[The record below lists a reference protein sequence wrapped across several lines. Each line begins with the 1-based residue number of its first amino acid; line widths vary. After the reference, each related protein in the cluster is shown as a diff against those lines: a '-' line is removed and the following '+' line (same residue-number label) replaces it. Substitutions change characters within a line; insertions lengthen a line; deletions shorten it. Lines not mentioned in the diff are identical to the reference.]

1 MYGVC
6 PGGASLVV
14 KTAPMAWLDHVA
26 AADGPIYLAVLR
38 ALEQAIRV
46 GELQPGDRLPP
57 QRAVAERL
65 GVDLTTVTRAY
76 AAAQSQGL
84 VEGAVGRGTFVRA
97 QARHDDAGLVDLS
110 MNLPPPPEGL
120 SLGRLLQETTAAIL
134 ERSDPAILMAYHPGF
149 GTIGQRKAGAQWL
162 APVVGEVSADRLLVS
177 PGAQAALAAVL
188 SSLCKPG
195 DAVVAEP
202 LTYPG
207 FIAVAQR
214 LGLRLLACDVDAE
227 GVVPEALEALCAEAR
242 PAAIYLVPTMQNP
255 TGGVMTSPRRQ
266 AVARIAEARGVW
278 IVEDDP
284 YSRLIGAPPP
294 AIAALAPQRTFHV
307 ATLAKCLSPGL
318 RIAYLACPAACPAAW
333 TERVAEA
340 LRATALMPP
349 PLMAAVATR
358 WIQEGA
364 AETLLNAVRA
374 ETRARRAIAA
384 RALPQAVGGPE
395 NIHLWLP
402 LMDAATAERVQ
413 LAAQARGLAVVTA
426 EAFAVR
432 PSHQAGARIS
442 LGGPSKRGVLERA
455 LATLSELVADGAPS
469 RRVIV

>member
-1 MYGVC
+1 M
-6 PGGASLVV
+6 VV
-14 KTAPMAWLDHVA
+14 RTAPMAWLERA
-26 AADGPIYLAVLR
+26 AGGDGPIYLGLLR
-38 ALEQAIRV
+38 ALEQAIRA
-46 GELQPGDRLPP
+46 GELHPGDRLPP

-76 AAAQSQGL
+76 SAAQSRGL

-97 QARHDDAGLVDLS
+97 QTQEDDAGLVDLS

-120 SLGRLLQETTAAIL
+120 SLGRLLQETTGAIL
-134 ERSDPAILMAYHPGF
+134 ERSDAATLMAYHPGF
-149 GTIGQRKAGAQWL
+149 GTVGQKKAGAQWL
-162 APVVGEVSADRLLVS
+162 APVLGEVSADRLLVS

-188 SSLCKPG
+188 SSLCQPG
-195 DAVVAEP
+195 DTVVAEP

-207 FIAVAQR
+207 FVSVAQR
-214 LGLRLLACDVDAE
+214 LGLRVLACAVDAE
-227 GVVPEALEALCAEAR
+227 GVIPEALEALCAAAR

-255 TGGVMTSPRRQ
+255 TGTTMSPKRRE
-266 AVARIAEARGVW
+266 AVARVAASAGLW

-284 YSRLIGAPPP
+284 YSRLMAAPPA
-294 AIAALAPQRTFHV
+294 AIAAFAPDRTFHI
-307 ATLAKCLSPGL
+307 ATLSKCLSPGL
-318 RIAYLACPAACPAAW
+318 RIAYLACPDAW
-333 TERVAEA
+333 IELVADA

-358 WIQEGA
+358 WIQEGS
-364 AETLLNAVRA
+364 AEDVLNAVRA

-402 LMDAATAERVQ
+402 LADAASAERMQ
-413 LAAQARGLAVVTA
+413 LAAHTRGLAVVTA
-426 EAFAVR
+426 EAFAVEAAH
-432 PSHQAGARIS
+432 PAGARIS

-455 LATLSELVADGAPS
+455 LGALSELAREGARP

>member
-1 MYGVC
+1 M
-6 PGGASLVV
+6 VV
-14 KTAPMAWLDHVA
+14 RTSPMAWLDRVVRE
-26 AADGPIYLAVLR
+26 DGPIYLGVLR
-38 ALEQAIRV
+38 ALEQAIRT
-46 GELQPGDRLPP
+46 GELHPGDRLPP

-76 AAAQSQGL
+76 SAAQSQGL

-97 QARHDDAGLVDLS
+97 PTQDDDPGLIDLS

-120 SLGRLLQETTAAIL
+120 SLGRLLQETTQAIL
-134 ERSDPAILMAYHPGF
+134 ERSDPAILMAYHAGF
-149 GTIGQRKAGAQWL
+149 GTVGQRKAGAQWL
-162 APVVGEVSADRLLVS
+162 APVLGEASADRLLVS

-188 SSLCKPG
+188 SSVCRPG

-207 FIAVAQR
+207 FLAVAQR
-214 LGLRLLACDVDAE
+214 LGLQVLACAVDDE
-227 GVVPEALEALCAEAR
+227 GLIPEALAELCARAR
-242 PAAIYLVPTMQNP
+242 PKAVYLVPTMQNP
-255 TGGVMTSPRRQ
+255 TGATMPLKRRE
-266 AVARIAEARGVW
+266 AVARVAAEAGLW

-284 YSRLIGAPPP
+284 YSRLMAAPPP
-294 AIAALAPQRTFHV
+294 AIAALAPERTFYV

-318 RIAYLACPAACPAAW
+318 RIAYLACPAAW
-333 TERVAEA
+333 TEQIAA
-340 LRATALMPP
+340 GLRATALMPP

-364 AETLLNAVRA
+364 AETLLAAVRA

-384 RALPQAVGGPE
+384 AALPQAVGGPE

-402 LMDAATAERVQ
+402 LADAAAAERVQ

-426 EAFAVR
+426 EAFAVGEAH
-432 PSHQAGARIS
+432 PAGARIS
-442 LGGPSKRGVLERA
+442 LGGPSRRGVLERA
-455 LATLSELVADGAPS
+455 LATLAELVREGTPP
-469 RRVIV
+469 RRVVV